1 MADDRELSAQQIH
14 FATLYASG
22 NQTATEC
29 AKQAGYSSPASQ
41 GSRLL
46 KNAKI
51 VGLCR
56 EHQKF
61 QAERIGWNANKVV
74 AKMAEVFEQSLQQ
87 GQFTPAINALSK
99 LGSWV
104 GLSDRTSSAHVTVDI
119 GFEKLLERA
128 GGAIDITPSDVLLPE
143 ATKTS
148 PDNPDDPTGK
158 KNPA

>member
-41 GSRLL
+41 ASRLL
-46 KNAKI
+46 KNDKI

-74 AKMAEVFEQSLQQ
+74 AKMADVFEQSLQA
-87 GQFTPAINALSK
+87 GAFTPAINALSK
-99 LGSWV
+99 LGSWA
-104 GLSDRTSSAHVTVDI
+104 GLSDRTSSSHVTVDI
-119 GFEKLLERA
+119 GFEQLLERA
-128 GGAIDITPSDVLLPE
+128 VGAIDITPSDVLL
-143 ATKTS
+143 TGGTQTS
-148 PDNPDDPTGK
+148 PENPDDPTGK

>member
-1 MADDRELSAQQIH
+1 MADDRELNAQQIH

-22 NQTATEC
+22 SQTATEC

-41 GSRLL
+41 ASRLL
-46 KNAKI
+46 KNGKI

-61 QAERIGWNANKVV
+61 QAERIGWSANKVV
-74 AKMAEVFEQSLQQ
+74 AKMADVFEQSLQQ

-99 LGSWV
+99 LGSWL
-104 GLSDRTSSAHVTVDI
+104 GMDHRTSSAHVTVDI
-119 GFEKLLERA
+119 GFEQLLERA
-128 GGAIDITPSDVLLPE
+128 GGAINITPQDVLIPQGTE
-143 ATKTS
+143 TT

>member
-74 AKMAEVFEQSLQQ
+74 SKMAELHDRAVED
-87 GQFTPAINALSK
+87 GAWTPAINALGK
-99 LGSWV
+99 IANWLGMDNHNS
-104 GLSDRTSSAHVTVDI
+104 TKHVTVDVA
-119 GFEKLLERA
+119 FEDLLQRT
-128 GGAIDITPSDVLLPE
+128 IDITPARQVDGFISSEKKTPAETGPE
-143 ATKTS
+143 NLS
-148 PDNPDDPTGK
+148 
-158 KNPA
+158 

>member
-41 GSRLL
+41 ASRLL
-46 KNAKI
+46 KNVKI

-61 QAERIGWNANKVV
+61 QAERIGWSANKVV
-74 AKMAEVFEQSLQQ
+74 AKMADVFEQALQQ

-104 GLSDRTSSAHVTVDI
+104 GLSDRTSSSHVTVDI
-119 GFEKLLERA
+119 GFEQLLERA
-128 GGAIDITPSDVLLPE
+128 GGAIDITPANVLL
-143 ATKTS
+143 TGGSQTL
-148 PDNPDDPTGK
+148 PDNPDDPAGK

>member
-1 MADDRELSAQQIH
+1 MAIDRELTPQQIH

-22 NQTATEC
+22 NQSATEC
-29 AKQAGYSSPASQ
+29 AKQAGYSSPGTQA
-41 GSRLL
+41 SRLL
-46 KNAKI
+46 KNDKV

-61 QAERIGWNANKVV
+61 EMERIGWTANKVV
-74 AKMAEVFEQSLQQ
+74 SKMADVFEQALQQ

-104 GLSDRTSSAHVTVDI
+104 GLSDRTSSSHVTVDI

-128 GGAIDITPSDVLLPE
+128 SGAIDITPSDVSLLTESKTPPE
-143 ATKTS
+143 K
-148 PDNPDDPTGK
+148 
-158 KNPA
+158 